1 MTASSTSDPYADI
14 AAWYDLEH
22 DGFSADI
29 EALIELLAGGR
40 ERLAIV
46 EIGAGS
52 GRLMAALAGAG
63 HNVTG
68 VEPSAAM
75 RARGAK
81 RQAALPER
89 VARRMRFV
97 EGTATAPGLVDGE
110 LVDVALLG
118 LGTFGHLTSAA
129 DRELALRQLHDCLK
143 PGGLLILDVD
153 IAGPRRLLE
162 SAGQVWWQG
171 SWRADDGRIVTH
183 SMVGAPSERP
193 GTVEVTHLYD
203 VHTQGGPI
211 HRTLAIMTL
220 ALLSRGEIEL
230 AIRHAGFH
238 DLSIYGG
245 YDLALADDQSPR
257 ALATA
262 RR

>member
-1 MTASSTSDPYADI
+1 MTTSSTSDPYADI

-29 EALIELLAGGR
+29 EALSELLAGGR
-40 ERLAIV
+40 ERLAIL

-75 RARGAK
+75 RGRGAK
-81 RQAALPER
+81 RQDALPER
-89 VARRMRFV
+89 IARRMRFV
-97 EGTATAPGLVDGE
+97 EGTASEPGLADGE
-110 LVDVALLG
+110 LFDVALLG
-118 LGTFGHLTSAA
+118 LGTFSHLTSAA
-129 DRELALRQLHDCLK
+129 DRDLALRQLHDRLK

-153 IAGPRRLLE
+153 VAGPRRLLE

-171 SWRADDGRIVTH
+171 SWRADDGRIIAH
-183 SMVGAPSERP
+183 SMIGAPVEQP

-203 VHTQGGPI
+203 VHIQGGPI
-211 HRTLAIMTL
+211 HRTLTTMTL

-230 AIRHAGFH
+230 AVGFVGFH
-238 DLSIYGG
+238 DITIYGG
-245 YDLALADDQSPR
+245 YDLAPADDQSPR
-257 ALATA
+257 AIVTA
-262 RR
+262 LR